1 MIRIAADQKAY
12 YDQVIN
18 VLQYDEHHKIEL
30 HYNDSTDGSDTIF
43 EIDICFKDWDIDN
56 CPISC
61 KKPELPLLKCYDLQY
76 SNDYTRTLSIPTPR
90 YVLDK
95 ENMITDQYDILQQD
109 TSDTVNFSETRI
121 LNCNEWTGCY

>member
-1 MIRIAADQKAY
+1 M
-12 YDQVIN
+12 
-18 VLQYDEHHKIEL
+18 
-30 HYNDSTDGSDTIF
+30 
-43 EIDICFKDWDIDN
+43 
-56 CPISC
+56 
-61 KKPELPLLKCYDLQY
+61 LKCYDLQY